1 MADLLRLLNALDTGL
16 ITHSDFQQAK
26 AALALPAFFIPPEP
40 PAEVPREAE
49 PTPETPALKR
59 RRTAQPHEE
68 TITLSERADRNR
80 PCKFFA
86 KGRCWW
92 TSERCPYMHV
102 WCWFPKKCN
111 RENCGFR
118 HY

>member
-16 ITHSDFQQAK
+16 ITYSDFQQAK
-26 AALALPAFFIPPEP
+26 AALALPVFFIPSEP

-49 PTPETPALKR
+49 PTPEPTPELPPLKR
-59 RRTAQPHEE
+59 RRTE
-68 TITLSERADRNR
+68 TEPLILLQRDRDR
-80 PCKFFA
+80 PCKFWA

-92 TSERCPYMHV
+92 GSEQCPYKHID
-102 WCWFPKKCN
+102 CWFQKKCN